1 VNGRTIGVAI
11 IAFCCVGALVF
22 AAGTLSQTTSS
33 GEEANQPAPE
43 QDDSIPATDS
53 PMDANVEGGETQQKP
68 PVKVERCEQSI
79 PPLLLLGLLGLVGGV
94 TAVMY
99 RKYDRMVALSA
110 FFVVGVL
117 VATTVP
123 FVMGCPSQP
132 VPEDQQNGTPDVISN
147 QTASGGGGDGSGDGE
162 QGETRQQLP
171 DVLLLLLGVVGIAVV
186 VVAGV
191 WVVRSGDDD
200 EESELVEAVDPGDEE
215 EPPDSPDVE
224 AVAAAAGRA
233 ADRIEE
239 QSAVDNEIYRAW
251 VEMTRY
257 LPVAHPETST
267 PREFERAA
275 DDAGLEAD
283 AVGELTDLFESVR
296 YGREAATTDR
306 EERAVEALRRL
317 EDQLEGENE

>member
-1 VNGRTIGVAI
+1 VNRRTLGVAI
-11 IAFCCVGALVF
+11 IAVCCVGAIVF
-22 AAGTLSQTTSS
+22 AAGTLSQTTSA
-33 GEEANQPAPE
+33 GEDANQPAPE
-43 QDDSIPATDS
+43 QDDTIPATDS
-53 PMDANVEGGETQQKP
+53 PMDANVEGGETRQKP

-79 PPLLLLGLLGLVGGV
+79 PPLLLLGLMGVVVGV
-94 TAVMY
+94 TGFMY

-123 FVMGCPSQP
+123 FLVACPEQP
-132 VPEDQQNGTPDVISN
+132 VPDEQQNGSPDVINN
-147 QTASGGGGDGSGDGE
+147 QTASGGGGDGTGGGE

-171 DVLLLLLGVVGIAVV
+171 DALLLLLGVVGIAVV

-200 EESELVEAVDPGDEE
+200 GESELVDAVGPEDEE
-215 EPPDSPDVE
+215 DPPDSPNVE

-251 VEMTRY
+251 VEMTRH
-257 LPVAHPETST
+257 LPVTHPETST
-267 PREFERAA
+267 PREFERGAVAA
-275 DDAGLEAD
+275 GFEAD

-296 YGREAATTDR
+296 YGSEAATTER

-317 EDQLEGENE
+317 EDQFEGENE